1 MTFYSRKP
9 TRIPNY
15 DYSSENYYFI
25 TICTHNRKCI
35 FGIPDQLSKIGTIA
49 YQEIE
54 AIPLHYESVYIDK
67 FVVMPNH
74 VHMIMVLS
82 NGNNADAKQ
91 IIAQYKAGVTRKV
104 RNIYPD
110 INIWQRS
117 FNDNIISNQ
126 NSYEKIWLYIEGN
139 PQNWSKDCFYIDD
152 TFLIM

>member
-9 TRIPNY
+9 TRIPYY

-25 TICTHNRKCI
+25 TICTHNRKSL
-35 FGIPDQLSKIGTIA
+35 FGKPDQLSKIGAIA
-49 YQEIE
+49 HQKIK
-54 AIPLHYESVYIDK
+54 AIPLHYEHVHIDK

-82 NGNNADAKQ
+82 KGNQADVEQ

-104 RNIYPD
+104 RNIYPN
-110 INIWQRS
+110 IEIWQRS
-117 FNDNIISNQ
+117 FHDHIIRNQ

-139 PQNWSKDCFYIDD
+139 PQNWHKDCFYTDD
-152 TFLIM
+152 TFGVT

>member
-1 MTFYSRKP
+1 MTFYSRKS

-25 TICTHNRKCI
+25 TICTYNRKCL
-35 FGIPDQLSKIGTIA
+35 FGMPDQLSKIGAIA
-49 YQEIE
+49 RQEIE
-54 AIPLHYESVYIDK
+54 AIPLHYKHVHIDK

-82 NGNNADAKQ
+82 NGNQVDAEQ
-91 IIAQYKAGVTRKV
+91 IIAQYKSGVTRKV
-104 RNIYPD
+104 RKIYPD
-110 INIWQRS
+110 LEIWQRS
-117 FNDNIISNQ
+117 FHDHIIRNQ

-139 PQNWSKDCFYIDD
+139 PQNWPKDCFYIDD